1 MVSNQII
8 ETKTF
13 TSKML
18 PIISALILYIYLYV
32 TETGY
37 DTLYIQIT
45 TNRELR
51 EVSESEIQL
60 NILLC

>member
-1 MVSNQII
+1 
-8 ETKTF
+8 
-13 TSKML
+13 ML